1 MLTCWI
7 FLWTAE
13 DWDFLKEDEPWY
25 CWACSQRKR
34 KPFARDDRAIKMP
47 MQGSAVFVATDG
59 TCREY
64 AMYLFD
70 EGVSENMMRI
80 TGVSTVRLFLS
91 RLIYD
96 ST

>member
-1 MLTCWI
+1 
-7 FLWTAE
+7 
-13 DWDFLKEDEPWY
+13 
-25 CWACSQRKR
+25 
-34 KPFARDDRAIKMP
+34 MP
-47 MQGSAVFVATDG
+47 MRGSAVFVATDG